1 MPLNESIDVNS
12 NDVIDLTRTS
22 SPSNDPPQLSGQT
35 VIDVDAIP
43 DDPFTATPMEERPQR
58 GRSRRRI
65 RRRRNLASASNPL
78 SYLEDMVYLGPQV
91 VSRRSSRGSR
101 SLLEI
106 MTRSFPELGSANSMS
121 PSLFEMLLG
130 RMRYDG
136 SYFGQEAN
144 ASGSNDYFSDFVP
157 ESETQSP
164 SIEERR
170 ATYVPPKPATE
181 GYTRNFG
188 SETTIACP
196 RCHEE
201 LGISKSIEK
210 SSVWATKCG
219 HVYCGSCSKVLKTSR
234 RPEAKCTAL
243 GCNRYLNTKNAMW
256 ELYF

>member
-12 NDVIDLTRTS
+12 SDVIDLTRTP
-22 SPSNDPPQLSGQT
+22 SPSNDISQPSSHT

-43 DDPFTATPMEERPQR
+43 DDPFTATPAEERPQR
-58 GRSRRRI
+58 GSSRRRL
-65 RRRRNLASASNPL
+65 RRRRNLASNPL

-91 VSRRSSRGSR
+91 VSRRSNRGSR

-121 PSLFEMLLG
+121 PSLFEMLLS
-130 RMRYDG
+130 RMRYES
-136 SYFGQEAN
+136 SYSGQEAN
-144 ASGSNDYFSDFVP
+144 SSVNSDYFSDFVP
-157 ESETQSP
+157 ESESQSP
-164 SIEERR
+164 SIEERKE
-170 ATYVPPKPATE
+170 TYVPPKPATE
-181 GYTRNFG
+181 GYTRSFG
-188 SETTIACP
+188 SEVTMTCP

-201 LGISKSIEK
+201 LGASKSAEK

-219 HVYCGSCSKVLKTSR
+219 HVYCGSCSKVLKSSR
-234 RPEAKCTAL
+234 RPEARCAAF